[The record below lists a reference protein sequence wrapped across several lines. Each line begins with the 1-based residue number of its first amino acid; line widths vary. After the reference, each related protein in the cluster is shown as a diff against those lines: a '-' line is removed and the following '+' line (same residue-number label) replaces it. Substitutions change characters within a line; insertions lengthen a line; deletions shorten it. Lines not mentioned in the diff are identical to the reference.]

1 MCIAPVNQAFC
12 ALVTLIEEGVDS
24 EAFQRLQYRF
34 KDALFHGP
42 QGMTI
47 MGTNGVQTWDCA
59 FAIQYFSS
67 QASQKD
73 LNSITQLSL
82 PINSCVMLNLT
93 PSAFQVVIGIRERGL
108 GASTKTQ
115 GYTVADCT
123 AEAIKAIIMVK
134 NSPVFSEVH
143 HMISSERLFEG
154 IDVLL
159 NLQNIGSFEYGSFA
173 TYEKSRPH

>member
-1 MCIAPVNQAFC
+1 
-12 ALVTLIEEGVDS
+12 
-24 EAFQRLQYRF
+24 
-34 KDALFHGP
+34 
-42 QGMTI
+42 
-47 MGTNGVQTWDCA
+47 
-59 FAIQYFSS
+59 
-67 QASQKD
+67 
-73 LNSITQLSL
+73 
-82 PINSCVMLNLT
+82 MLNLT